1 MISQGEKTVFDT
13 KPIEG
18 QGELSY
24 LWSIGQAK
32 DNGNYDGTWDDIAYL
47 MNFYFRSDE
56 SEYRTSSA
64 YRKPYEQAKKFYE
77 SGVFNKFSEDE
88 YLNKLNASKREAERE
103 KVKLRDERRAWSKQ
117 NYADARAEDMLDK
130 LSDSLVSIGNIQFPN
145 HRVDTFT
152 SDNDIIVLLS
162 DLHIGAT
169 FNNKFGRFDTDIA
182 IERMSEL
189 LSNVIELQKM
199 HNSENCYVLSLG
211 DQISGIIHKTIQVTN
226 RENVVDQVKIA
237 TEIICNFCY
246 KLSQHFNNVNFIS
259 VSGNHSRL
267 TPNKDNAMHDD
278 RLDDL
283 ISWAVGL
290 SLYNV
295 ENFHVIENDIDTSIA
310 LFNVRGKSYVAT
322 HGDYDGFNKG
332 DVQKLISMIREFPE
346 AWFTGH
352 LHTIAVDEV
361 NKVKMI
367 RGGSLAGS
375 GDDFTVEKRL
385 SGNASQLV
393 CVVDDNGLKA
403 YYPIYF
409 RN

>member
-1 MISQGEKTVFDT
+1 MFNT
-13 KPIEG
+13 KPLEG

-32 DNGNYDGTWDDIAYL
+32 DNGNYDGTWDDIANLVNLYYR
-47 MNFYFRSDE
+47 NDE

-88 YLNKLNASKREAERE
+88 YINKLNDSKREAERE

-130 LSDSLVSIGNIQFPN
+130 LSDSLVSIGNVNFPN
-145 HRVDTFT
+145 HNVNYFT
-152 SDNDIIVLLS
+152 SDNDMIVLLS

-169 FNNKFGRFDTDIA
+169 FDNRFGKFDTDVA
-182 IERMSEL
+182 YSRMSEFL
-189 LSNVIELQKM
+189 AKTIELQKI

-226 RENVVDQVKIA
+226 RENVVEQVKIA
-237 TEIICNFCY
+237 TELIASFCY
-246 KLSQHFNNVNFIS
+246 ALTKHFNNVNLIS
-259 VSGNHSRL
+259 VSGNHTRL

-310 LFNVRGKSYVAT
+310 TFDIRGKTYVAT

-332 DVQKLISMIREFPE
+332 DTQKLVSMIREFPE
-346 AWFTGH
+346 AWFSGH
-352 LHTIAVDEV
+352 MHTIAVDEV
-361 NKVKMI
+361 NEIKMV
-367 RGGSLAGS
+367 RGGSIAGS
-375 GDDFTVEKRL
+375 GDDYTIEKRL
-385 SGNASQLV
+385 SGKPSQLV
-393 CVVDDNGLKA
+393 CVVDKEGIKA

-409 RN
+409 

>member
-1 MISQGEKTVFDT
+1 MVNI
-13 KPIEG
+13 KPLEG
-18 QGELSY
+18 QSELSY
-24 LWSIGQAK
+24 LWQIGQAK
-32 DNGNYDGTWDDIAYL
+32 DGGAYDGTWDDIAYL
-47 MNFYFRSDE
+47 MNFYYRNDE

-88 YLNKLNASKREAERE
+88 YLNKLNATKREAERE

-117 NYADARAEDMLDK
+117 NYADARAEDILDK

-145 HRVDTFT
+145 HPVSGFT
-152 SDNDIIVLLS
+152 SDNDMIVLLS

-169 FNNKFGRFDTDIA
+169 FDNRFGRFDTDIA

-189 LSNVIELQKM
+189 VESVIELQKM

-211 DQISGIIHKTIQVTN
+211 DQISGIIHKTVQVTN
-226 RENVVDQVKIA
+226 RENVIEQVKIA
-237 TEIICNFCY
+237 TELISSFCY
-246 KLSQHFNNVNFIS
+246 RLSHHFNNVNLIS

-267 TPNKDNAMHDD
+267 APNKDNAMHDD

-295 ENFHVIENDIDTSIA
+295 DNFHVIENDLDTSIA
-310 LFNVRGKSYVAT
+310 LFNVRGRSYVAT

-332 DVQKLISMIREFPE
+332 DTQRLVSVIREFPE

-361 NKVKMI
+361 NEIKMI

-375 GDDFTVEKRL
+375 GDDYTIEKRL
-385 SGNASQLV
+385 TGKASQLI
-393 CVVDDNGLKA
+393 CIADDNGLKA

-409 RN
+409 ES

>member
-1 MISQGEKTVFDT
+1 MFNTT
-13 KPIEG
+13 PLEG
-18 QGELSY
+18 QSELSY

-32 DNGNYDGTWDDIAYL
+32 DNGTYDGTWDDIAYL
-47 MNFYFRSDE
+47 INFHYREDE

-88 YLNKLNASKREAERE
+88 YLSKLSASKREVERE
-103 KVKLRDERRAWSKQ
+103 KVKYRDERRAWSKQ
-117 NYADARAEDMLDK
+117 NYADARAEDILDK
-130 LSDSLVSIGNIQFPN
+130 LSESLVSIGSIEFPDHPVN
-145 HRVDTFT
+145 GFT
-152 SDNDIIVLLS
+152 SDNDMVVLLS

-169 FNNKFGRFDTDIA
+169 FNNRFGRFDTDIA
-182 IERMSEL
+182 KERMAEL
-189 LSNVIELQKM
+189 ADNVIELQRL

-211 DQISGIIHKTIQVTN
+211 DQISGLIHKSVQVTN
-226 RENVVDQVKIA
+226 RENVIDQVKIA
-237 TEIICNFCY
+237 TELISNFCY
-246 KLSQHFNNVNFIS
+246 KLSQHFNNVNLIS

-267 TPNKDNAMHDD
+267 TTNKDNAMHDD

-295 ENFHVIENDIDTSIA
+295 ENFHVVENNIDTSIA
-310 LFNVRGKSYVAT
+310 MFNIRGKTYVAT
-322 HGDYDGFNKG
+322 HGDYDGFNKA
-332 DVQKLISMIREFPE
+332 DTHKLVSVIREFPE

-361 NKVKMI
+361 NEIKMI

-375 GDDFTVEKRL
+375 GDDYTVEKRL
-385 SGNASQLV
+385 TGKASQLV
-393 CVVDDNGLKA
+393 CIVDDNGLKA

-409 RN
+409 MS

>member
-1 MISQGEKTVFDT
+1 MFDVT
-13 KPIEG
+13 PHEG
-18 QGELSY
+18 QSELSY

-32 DNGNYDGTWDDIAYL
+32 DNGTYDGTWDDIAYL
-47 MNFYFRSDE
+47 INFHYREDE

-88 YLNKLNASKREAERE
+88 YLNKLNASKREVERE
-103 KVKLRDERRAWSKQ
+103 KVKYRDERRAWSKQ
-117 NYADARAEDMLDK
+117 NYADARAEDILDK
-130 LSDSLVSIGNIQFPN
+130 LSDSLVSIGKLQFPN
-145 HRVDTFT
+145 HYVNGFT
-152 SDNDIIVLLS
+152 SDNDMIVLLS

-169 FNNKFGRFDTDIA
+169 FNSKFGKFDTDVA
-182 IERMSEL
+182 RERMTEL
-189 LSNVIELQKM
+189 LNSVIELQKM

-226 RENVVDQVKIA
+226 RENVVEQVKIA
-237 TEIICNFCY
+237 TELISNFCY
-246 KLSQHFNNVNFIS
+246 SLSQHFNAVKLIS

-267 TPNKDNAMHDD
+267 TTNKDNAMHDD

-295 ENFHVIENDIDTSIA
+295 ENFHVVENDIDTSIA
-310 LFNVRGKSYVAT
+310 MFDIRGKTYVAT

-332 DVQKLISMIREFPE
+332 DTQKLVSMIRTFPE

-352 LHTIAVDEV
+352 MHTIAVDEV
-361 NKVKMI
+361 NEIKMI

-375 GDDFTVEKRL
+375 GDDYTVEKRL
-385 SGNASQLV
+385 SGKASQLV
-393 CVVDDNGLKA
+393 CIVDDNGLKA

-409 RN
+409 KS

>member
-1 MISQGEKTVFDT
+1 MFDVT
-13 KPIEG
+13 PHEG
-18 QGELSY
+18 QSELSY

-32 DNGNYDGTWDDIAYL
+32 DNGAYDGTWDDIAYL
-47 MNFYFRSDE
+47 MNFHYRNDE

-88 YLNKLNASKREAERE
+88 YLNRLATSKREAERE

-117 NYADARAEDMLDK
+117 NYADARAEDILDK
-130 LSDSLVSIGNIQFPN
+130 LSDSLVSIGKTQFPN
-145 HRVDTFT
+145 HYVNGFT
-152 SDNDIIVLLS
+152 SDNDMVVLLS
-162 DLHIGAT
+162 DLHIGAA
-169 FNNKFGRFDTDIA
+169 FNNKFGRFNTDIA
-182 IERMSEL
+182 SERMAEL

-199 HNSENCYVLSLG
+199 HNSENCYVISLG

-226 RENVVDQVKIA
+226 RENVVEQVKTA
-237 TEIICNFCY
+237 TELISNFCY
-246 KLSQHFNNVNFIS
+246 ALSQHFNTVNLVS

-267 TPNKDNAMHDD
+267 TSNKDNAMHDD

-295 ENFHVIENDIDTSIA
+295 ENFHVVENDIDTSIA
-310 LFNVRGKSYVAT
+310 MFDIRGKTYVAT

-332 DVQKLISMIREFPE
+332 DTQKLVSMIRTFPE

-361 NKVKMI
+361 NEIKMI

-375 GDDFTVEKRL
+375 GDDYTVERRL
-385 SGNASQLV
+385 SGKASQLV
-393 CVVDDNGLKA
+393 CIVDDNGLKA

-409 RN
+409 TS

>member
-1 MISQGEKTVFDT
+1 MFNT

-18 QGELSY
+18 QSELSY

-32 DNGNYDGTWDDIAYL
+32 DNGDFDGTWDDIAYF
-47 MNFYFRSDE
+47 MNFYFRNDE

-88 YLNKLNASKREAERE
+88 YINKLNASKREAERE

-117 NYADARAEDMLDK
+117 NYADARAEDVLDK
-130 LSDSLVSIGNIQFPN
+130 LSDSLVSIGRIQFPN

-152 SDNDIIVLLS
+152 SDNDMIILLS

-169 FNNKFGRFDTDIA
+169 FNNRFGRFDTDIA
-182 IERMSEL
+182 VERMSEL
-189 LSNVIELQKM
+189 LSNVLELQKI

-226 RENVVDQVKIA
+226 RENIVEQVKIA
-237 TEIICNFCY
+237 TEIISNFCY
-246 KLSQHFNNVNFIS
+246 TMSQHFNNVNFIS

-267 TPNKDNAMHDD
+267 TTNKDNAMHDD

-290 SLYNV
+290 ALYNV

-310 LFNVRGKSYVAT
+310 LFDIRGKSYVAT

-332 DVQKLISMIREFPE
+332 DVQKLISVIREFPE

-361 NKVKMI
+361 NEVKMI

-375 GDDFTVEKRL
+375 GDDYTIEKRL
-385 SGNASQLV
+385 TGKASQLV
-393 CVVDDNGLKA
+393 CIADDNGLKA

>member
-1 MISQGEKTVFDT
+1 MFDT

-18 QGELSY
+18 QSELSY

-32 DNGNYDGTWDDIAYL
+32 DNGNFDGTWDDIAYL
-47 MNFYFRSDE
+47 MNFYYRNDE

-77 SGVFNKFSEDE
+77 SGVFSKFSEDE
-88 YLNKLNASKREAERE
+88 YLNKLVTSKREAERE
-103 KVKLRDERRAWSKQ
+103 KVRLRDERRAWNKQ
-117 NYADARAEDMLDK
+117 NYADARAEDILDK
-130 LSDSLVSIGNIQFPN
+130 LSDSLVSVGSVQFPS
-145 HRVDTFT
+145 HDTPKFT
-152 SDNDIIVLLS
+152 SDNDMVVLLS

-169 FNNKFGRFDTDIA
+169 FDNRFGRYNTDIA
-182 IERMSEL
+182 VERISEL
-189 LSNVIELQKM
+189 LSNVLELQKM

-226 RENVVDQVKIA
+226 RENVIEQIKIA
-237 TEIICNFCY
+237 TELITNFCY
-246 KLSQHFNNVNFIS
+246 NLSQHFNNVNLIS

-267 TPNKDNAMHDD
+267 THNKDNAMHDD

-310 LFNVRGKSYVAT
+310 LFNIRGKSYVAT
-322 HGDYDGFNKG
+322 HGDYDGFTKG
-332 DVQKLISMIREFPE
+332 DVQKLIATIREFPE

-361 NKVKMI
+361 NEIKMI

-375 GDDFTVEKRL
+375 GDDYTVEKRL
-385 SGNASQLV
+385 TGKASQLV
-393 CVVDDNGLKA
+393 CVIDDNGLKA

-409 RN
+409 RS

>member
-1 MISQGEKTVFDT
+1 MFNT
-13 KPIEG
+13 KPLEG

-32 DNGNYDGTWDDIAYL
+32 DNGNYDGTWDDIANLVNLYYR
-47 MNFYFRSDE
+47 NDE

-88 YLNKLNASKREAERE
+88 YINKLNDSKREAERE
-103 KVKLRDERRAWSKQ
+103 KVKLRDERRAWSKNHNV
-117 NYADARAEDMLDK
+117 NY
-130 LSDSLVSIGNIQFPN
+130 
-145 HRVDTFT
+145 FT
-152 SDNDIIVLLS
+152 SDNDMIVLLS

-169 FNNKFGRFDTDIA
+169 FDNRFGKFDTDVA
-182 IERMSEL
+182 YSRMSEFL
-189 LSNVIELQKM
+189 AKTIELQKI

-226 RENVVDQVKIA
+226 RENVVEQVKIA
-237 TEIICNFCY
+237 TELIASFCY
-246 KLSQHFNNVNFIS
+246 ALTKHFNNVNLIS
-259 VSGNHSRL
+259 VSGNHTRL

-295 ENFHVIENDIDTSIA
+295 ENFHVVENDIDTSIA
-310 LFNVRGKSYVAT
+310 TFDIRGKTYVAT

-332 DVQKLISMIREFPE
+332 DTQKLVSMIREFPE
-346 AWFTGH
+346 AWFSGH
-352 LHTIAVDEV
+352 MHTIAVDEV
-361 NKVKMI
+361 NEIKMV
-367 RGGSLAGS
+367 RGGSIAGS
-375 GDDFTVEKRL
+375 GDDYTIEKRL
-385 SGNASQLV
+385 SGKPSQLV
-393 CVVDDNGLKA
+393 CVVDKEGIKA

-409 RN
+409 

>member
-1 MISQGEKTVFDT
+1 MFNT
-13 KPIEG
+13 KPLEG

-32 DNGNYDGTWDDIAYL
+32 DNGNYDGTWDDIANLVNLYYR
-47 MNFYFRSDE
+47 NDE

-88 YLNKLNASKREAERE
+88 YINKLNDSKREAERE

-130 LSDSLVSIGNIQFPN
+130 LSDSLVSIGNVNFPN
-145 HRVDTFT
+145 HNVNYFT
-152 SDNDIIVLLS
+152 SDNDMIVLLS

-169 FNNKFGRFDTDIA
+169 FDNRFGKFDTDVA
-182 IERMSEL
+182 YSRMSEFL
-189 LSNVIELQKM
+189 AKTIELQKI

-226 RENVVDQVKIA
+226 RENVVEQVKIA
-237 TEIICNFCY
+237 TELIASFCY
-246 KLSQHFNNVNFIS
+246 ALTKHFNNVNLIS
-259 VSGNHSRL
+259 VSGNHTRL

-295 ENFHVIENDIDTSIA
+295 ENFHVVENDIDTSIA
-310 LFNVRGKSYVAT
+310 TFDIRGKTYVAT

-332 DVQKLISMIREFPE
+332 DTQKLVSMIREFPE
-346 AWFTGH
+346 AWFSGH
-352 LHTIAVDEV
+352 MHTIAVDEV
-361 NKVKMI
+361 NEIKMV
-367 RGGSLAGS
+367 RGGSIAGS
-375 GDDFTVEKRL
+375 GDDYTIEKRL
-385 SGNASQLV
+385 SGKPSQLV
-393 CVVDDNGLKA
+393 CVVDKEGIKA

-409 RN
+409 

>member
-1 MISQGEKTVFDT
+1 MFNTT
-13 KPIEG
+13 PLEG

-32 DNGNYDGTWDDIAYL
+32 DNGTYDGTWDDIAYL
-47 MNFYFRSDE
+47 INFHYREDE

-88 YLNKLNASKREAERE
+88 YLNKLNASKREVERE
-103 KVKLRDERRAWSKQ
+103 KVKYRDERRAWSKQ
-117 NYADARAEDMLDK
+117 NYADARAEDILDK
-130 LSDSLVSIGNIQFPN
+130 LSESLVSIGSVEFPN
-145 HRVDTFT
+145 HPVNGFT
-152 SDNDIIVLLS
+152 SDNDMLVLLS

-169 FNNKFGRFDTDIA
+169 FNNRFGRFDTDIA
-182 IERMSEL
+182 RERMAEL
-189 LSNVIELQKM
+189 ADNVIELQRL

-211 DQISGIIHKTIQVTN
+211 DQISGLIHKSVQVTN
-226 RENVVDQVKIA
+226 RENVIDQVKIA
-237 TEIICNFCY
+237 TELISNFCY
-246 KLSQHFNNVNFIS
+246 KLSQHFNNVNLIS

-267 TPNKDNAMHDD
+267 IPNKDNAMHDD

-283 ISWAVGL
+283 VSWAVGL

-295 ENFHVIENDIDTSIA
+295 ENFHVIENNIDTSIA
-310 LFNVRGKSYVAT
+310 MFNVRGKTYVAT
-322 HGDYDGFNKG
+322 HGDYDGFNKA
-332 DVQKLISMIREFPE
+332 DTHKLVSVIREFPE

-361 NKVKMI
+361 NEIKMI

-375 GDDFTVEKRL
+375 GDDYTVEKRL
-385 SGNASQLV
+385 TGKASQLV
-393 CVVDDNGLKA
+393 CVVNDNGLKA

-409 RN
+409 KS

>member
-1 MISQGEKTVFDT
+1 MVNI
-13 KPIEG
+13 KPLEG
-18 QGELSY
+18 QSELSY
-24 LWSIGQAK
+24 LWQIGQAK
-32 DNGNYDGTWDDIAYL
+32 DGGAYDGTWDDIAYL
-47 MNFYFRSDE
+47 INFYYRNDE

-88 YLNKLNASKREAERE
+88 YLNKLNATKREAERE

-117 NYADARAEDMLDK
+117 NYADARTEDFLDK

-145 HRVDTFT
+145 HPVSGFT
-152 SDNDIIVLLS
+152 SDNDMIVLLS

-169 FNNKFGRFDTDIA
+169 FDNRFGRYDTDIA
-182 IERMSEL
+182 IDRMSEL
-189 LSNVIELQKM
+189 IDNVIELQKI

-211 DQISGIIHKTIQVTN
+211 DQISGIIHKTVQVTN
-226 RENVVDQVKIA
+226 RENVIEQVKIA
-237 TEIICNFCY
+237 TELISNFCY
-246 KLSQHFNNVNFIS
+246 KLSKHFNNVNLIS

-267 TPNKDNAMHDD
+267 APNKDNAMHDD

-295 ENFHVIENDIDTSIA
+295 DNFHVIENNIDTSIA

-332 DVQKLISMIREFPE
+332 DTQRLVSVIREFPE

-361 NKVKMI
+361 NEIKMI
-367 RGGSLAGS
+367 KSEL
-375 GDDFTVEKRL
+375 
-385 SGNASQLV
+385 
-393 CVVDDNGLKA
+393 
-403 YYPIYF
+403 
-409 RN
+409 

>member
-1 MISQGEKTVFDT
+1 MVNI
-13 KPIEG
+13 KPLEG
-18 QGELSY
+18 QSELSY
-24 LWSIGQAK
+24 LWQIGQAK
-32 DNGNYDGTWDDIAYL
+32 DGGAYDGTWDDIAYL
-47 MNFYFRSDE
+47 MNFYYRNDE

-88 YLNKLNASKREAERE
+88 YLNKLNATKREAERE

-117 NYADARAEDMLDK
+117 NYADARAEDILDK

-145 HRVDTFT
+145 HPVSGFT
-152 SDNDIIVLLS
+152 SDNDMIVLLS

-169 FNNKFGRFDTDIA
+169 FDNRFGRFNTDTA

-189 LSNVIELQKM
+189 VESVIELQKM

-211 DQISGIIHKTIQVTN
+211 DQISGIIHKTVQVTN
-226 RENVVDQVKIA
+226 RENVIEQVKTA
-237 TEIICNFCY
+237 TELISSFCY
-246 KLSQHFNNVNFIS
+246 RLSHHFNNVNLIS

-267 TPNKDNAMHDD
+267 APNKDNAMHDD

-295 ENFHVIENDIDTSIA
+295 DNFHVIENDIDTSIA

-332 DVQKLISMIREFPE
+332 DTQRLVSVIREFPE

-361 NKVKMI
+361 NEIKMI

-375 GDDFTVEKRL
+375 GDDYTIEKRL
-385 SGNASQLV
+385 TGKASQLI
-393 CVVDDNGLKA
+393 CIADDNGLKA

-409 RN
+409 ES

>member
-1 MISQGEKTVFDT
+1 MFDVT
-13 KPIEG
+13 PHEG
-18 QGELSY
+18 QSELSY

-32 DNGNYDGTWDDIAYL
+32 DNGVYDGTWDDIAYL
-47 MNFYFRSDE
+47 MNFHYRNDE

-88 YLNKLNASKREAERE
+88 YLNRLNASKREAERE
-103 KVKLRDERRAWSKQ
+103 KVKLRDERRAWNKQ
-117 NYADARAEDMLDK
+117 NYADARAEDILDK
-130 LSDSLVSIGNIQFPN
+130 LSDSLVSIGKLQFPN
-145 HRVDTFT
+145 HYVNGFT
-152 SDNDIIVLLS
+152 SDNDMIVLLS

-169 FNNKFGRFDTDIA
+169 FNSKFGKFDTDVA
-182 IERMSEL
+182 KERMTEL
-189 LSNVIELQKM
+189 LNSVIELQKM

-226 RENVVDQVKIA
+226 RENVVEQVKIA
-237 TEIICNFCY
+237 TELISNFCY
-246 KLSQHFNNVNFIS
+246 ALSQQFNTVNLIS

-267 TPNKDNAMHDD
+267 TTNKDNAMHDD

-295 ENFHVIENDIDTSIA
+295 ENFHVVENDIDTSIA
-310 LFNVRGKSYVAT
+310 MFDIRGKTYVAT

-332 DVQKLISMIREFPE
+332 DTQKLVSMIRKFPE

-352 LHTIAVDEV
+352 MHTIAVDEV
-361 NKVKMI
+361 NEIKMI

-375 GDDFTVEKRL
+375 GDDYTVEKRL
-385 SGNASQLV
+385 SGKASQLV
-393 CVVDDNGLKA
+393 CIVDDNGLKA

-409 RN
+409 TS

>member
-1 MISQGEKTVFDT
+1 MFNTT
-13 KPIEG
+13 PLEG
-18 QGELSY
+18 QSELSY

-32 DNGNYDGTWDDIAYL
+32 DNGTYDGTWDDIAYL
-47 MNFYFRSDE
+47 INFHYREDE

-88 YLNKLNASKREAERE
+88 YLNKLNASKREVERE
-103 KVKLRDERRAWSKQ
+103 KVKYRDERRAWSKQ
-117 NYADARAEDMLDK
+117 NYADARAEDILDK
-130 LSDSLVSIGNIQFPN
+130 LSESLVSIGSVEFPN
-145 HRVDTFT
+145 HPVNGFT
-152 SDNDIIVLLS
+152 SDNDMVVLLS

-169 FNNKFGRFDTDIA
+169 FNNRFGRFDTDIA
-182 IERMSEL
+182 RERMAEL
-189 LSNVIELQKM
+189 ADNVIELQRL

-211 DQISGIIHKTIQVTN
+211 DQISGLIHKSVQVTN
-226 RENVVDQVKIA
+226 RENVIDQVKIA
-237 TEIICNFCY
+237 TELISNFCY
-246 KLSQHFNNVNFIS
+246 KLSQHFNNVNLIS

-267 TPNKDNAMHDD
+267 IPNKDNAMHDD

-295 ENFHVIENDIDTSIA
+295 ENFHVIENNIDTSIA
-310 LFNVRGKSYVAT
+310 MFNVRGKTYVAT
-322 HGDYDGFNKG
+322 HGDYDGFNKA
-332 DVQKLISMIREFPE
+332 DTHKLVSVIREFPE

-361 NKVKMI
+361 NEIKMI

-375 GDDFTVEKRL
+375 GDDYTVEKRL
-385 SGNASQLV
+385 TGKASQLV
-393 CVVDDNGLKA
+393 CIVDDNGLKA

-409 RN
+409 LS